1 MSDTTSPRADV
12 APMPV
17 LFVGHGSP
25 MNAIEEND
33 FTRSLAAL
41 GHDLPRPAAILVISA
56 HWLTR
61 GTRTTCTPNPRTIH
75 DFMGFPPELY
85 AMEYP
90 AAGAPVLAREIAA
103 LAGGACDDTW
113 GFDHASWA
121 ILHHMYPDADVPLV
135 ELSLDAAVSPAEHFE
150 IGARLASL
158 RDRGVLIVGSGNAV
172 HNLRAV
178 RWDDGAEAY
187 PWAVEFDE
195 WVRDRLEAR
204 DDDALIDY
212 EQLGYV
218 ASLAVP
224 TNEHYLPLLYA
235 AALRRD
241 DDALAFTHTGIDLG
255 SVSMRCVRIG

>member
-1 MSDTTSPRADV
+1 
-12 APMPV
+12 MPV

-25 MNAIEEND
+25 MNAVEDNP

-41 GHDLPRPAAILVISA
+41 GRDLPRPEAILVVSA

-61 GTRTTCTPNPRTIH
+61 GTRTTCIPNPRTIH

-85 AMEYP
+85 AMDYP
-90 AAGAPVLAREIAA
+90 APGAPALAREIAEM
-103 LAGGACDDTW
+103 AGGVCDDTW

-121 ILHHMYPDADVPLV
+121 ILRHMYPDADVPLI
-135 ELSLDAAVSPAEHFE
+135 ELSLDAALSPPEHFE
-150 IGARLASL
+150 IGARIASL
-158 RDRGVLIVGSGNAV
+158 RDRGVLIVGSGNVV

-178 RWDDGAEAY
+178 RWDEGAEPY
-187 PWAVEFDE
+187 SWAIEFDE
-195 WVRDRLEAR
+195 FVRDRLEAR
-204 DDDALIDY
+204 DDEALIDY

-241 DDALAFTHTGIDLG
+241 GDGLVFTHTGVDMG

>member
-1 MSDTTSPRADV
+1 MSDTTPMRADAV
-12 APMPV
+12 PMPV

-25 MNAIEEND
+25 MNALEDNT

-41 GHDLPRPAAILVISA
+41 GADLPRPTAILVVSA
-56 HWLTR
+56 HWQTR

-85 AMEYP
+85 AMGYP
-90 AAGAPVLAREIAA
+90 APGASALAREIAE
-103 LAGGACDDTW
+103 LVGGMCDDTW

-121 ILHHMYPDADVPLV
+121 ILHHMYPGADIPLI
-135 ELSLDAAVSPAEHFE
+135 ELSLDTAASPAEHFE
-150 IGARLASL
+150 IGRLLAPL
-158 RDRGVLIVGSGNAV
+158 RDQGVLIVGSGNAV

-178 RWDDGAEAY
+178 RWGEDAEPY

-212 EQLGYV
+212 EQLGSV

-224 TNEHYLPLLYA
+224 TDEHYLPLLYT

-241 DDALAFTHTGIDLG
+241 DEKLSFTHTGIDLG
-255 SVSMRCVRIG
+255 SMSMRCVRMG

>member
-1 MSDTTSPRADV
+1 
-12 APMPV
+12 MPAV
-17 LFVGHGSP
+17 FVGHGSP
-25 MNAIEEND
+25 INALESNA

-41 GHDLPRPAAILVISA
+41 AADLPRPAAILVVSA
-56 HWLTR
+56 HWSTR
-61 GTRTTCTPNPRTIH
+61 GTRVSCTPHPRTIH

-85 AMEYP
+85 AMSYP
-90 AAGAPVLAREIAA
+90 APGAPELAREVAA
-103 LAGGACDDTW
+103 LAGVVCDDTW

-121 ILHHMYPDADVPLV
+121 VLHHMYPDADVPVV
-135 ELSLDAAVSPAEHFE
+135 ELSLDSAASVAEHFE
-150 IGARLASL
+150 IGGRLASL
-158 RDRGVLIVGSGNAV
+158 RDEGVLVMGSGNIV

-178 RWDDGAEAY
+178 RRTDGAEPY

-204 DDDALIDY
+204 DDDALVDY

-218 ASLAVP
+218 AALAVP

-235 AALRRD
+235 AALRRNGD
-241 DDALAFTHTGIDLG
+241 PIAFTHSGIDLG